1 MVEIPS
7 QLKTFVKINDRGF
20 LDNSLSKIEWVDLR
34 KIHSSDRFQCR
45 DLIGDSGESSGTDD
59 GHVSSI
65 VDQIQ
70 DKPLDPDVFGS
81 EDELP
86 LLIPSGNKYDI
97 VSGFHRV
104 EALRRLKFDK
114 APVRIY
120 QVPEADVD
128 KTEGSS
134 DSDSQDILEASLRF
148 ISLVENTHKGSPMK
162 LGKRDRLKTLRK
174 MLENPVYQDMSSLQL
189 SKMTGIS
196 DKTVSKLR
204 KELGIKSET
213 VHTSDGKERS
223 SSRKSGPRAES
234 RVETLA
240 RENEQLRRELRQY
253 KTAYER
259 LKVEVGKL
267 EGGVELLKMMIRI
280 LTESEDDSVVESSSQ
295 VEDGTIIDVE
305 VREVQPERLQLD
317 SPAPRDKPWKSEVFD
332 KVSRLIDDWTG
343 EAGSESL
350 NQLTGRNWSTYKRKM
365 TPDQVKTLEDKARD
379 KGLRVDKQG
388 RPSKS

>member
-1 MVEIPS
+1 MVEIPT

-20 LDNSLSKIEWVDLR
+20 LDKSLSKTEWIDLR

-70 DKPLDPDVFGS
+70 DKTLDSEIFGS
-81 EDELP
+81 DDELP

-128 KTEGSS
+128 KTEDSS
-134 DSDSQDILEASLRF
+134 DSKDILEASLRL
-148 ISLVENTHKGSPMK
+148 IGLVENTHQGSPMK
-162 LGKRDRLKTLRK
+162 LNKRDRTKTLRK
-174 MLENPVYQDMSSLQL
+174 MLENPVYQAMSSLQL

-204 KELGIKSET
+204 KELGLKSET

-240 RENEQLRRELRQY
+240 RENQQLRRELRQY

-259 LKVEVGKL
+259 LKIEVGKL

-280 LTESEDDSVVESSSQ
+280 LTESEDDSVVESSQ
-295 VEDGTIIDVE
+295 VEDGSIIDVE
-305 VREVQPERLQLD
+305 VREVQPERLQLE
-317 SPAPRDKPWKSEVFD
+317 SPSPRDKPRKSEVFD

-350 NQLTGRNWSTYKRKM
+350 NQITGRNWSTYKRKM

-388 RPSKS
+388 RPSRS

>member
-1 MVEIPS
+1 MVEIPT

-20 LDNSLSKIEWVDLR
+20 LDKSLSKTEWIDLR

-70 DKPLDPDVFGS
+70 DKTLDSEIFGS
-81 EDELP
+81 DDELP

-128 KTEGSS
+128 KTEDSS
-134 DSDSQDILEASLRF
+134 DSKDILEASLRL
-148 ISLVENTHKGSPMK
+148 IGLVENTHQGSPMK
-162 LGKRDRLKTLRK
+162 LNKRDRTKTLRK
-174 MLENPVYQDMSSLQL
+174 MLENPVYQAMSSLQL

-204 KELGIKSET
+204 KELGLKSET

-240 RENEQLRRELRQY
+240 RENQQLRRELRQY

-267 EGGVELLKMMIRI
+267 EGGVELLKMIVRI
-280 LTESEDDSVVESSSQ
+280 LTESEDDSVVESLSQ
-295 VEDGTIIDVE
+295 VEDGSIIDVE
-305 VREVQPERLQLD
+305 VREVQPERLQLE
-317 SPAPRDKPWKSEVFD
+317 SPSPRDKPRKSEVFD

-350 NQLTGRNWSTYKRKM
+350 NQITGRNWSTYKRKM

-388 RPSKS
+388 RPSRS

>member
-1 MVEIPS
+1 MVEIPT

-20 LDNSLSKIEWVDLR
+20 LDKSLSKIEWIDLR

-70 DKPLDPDVFGS
+70 DKTLDSEIFGS

-128 KTEGSS
+128 KTEDSS
-134 DSDSQDILEASLRF
+134 DSKDILEASLRL
-148 ISLVENTHKGSPMK
+148 IGLVENTHQGSPMK
-162 LGKRDRLKTLRK
+162 LNKRDRTKTLRR
-174 MLENPVYQDMSSLQL
+174 MLENPVYQAMSSLQL

-204 KELGIKSET
+204 KELGLKSET

-295 VEDGTIIDVE
+295 VEDGSIIDVE
-305 VREVQPERLQLD
+305 VREVQPERLQLE
-317 SPAPRDKPWKSEVFD
+317 SPSPRDKPRKSEVFD

-350 NQLTGRNWSTYKRKM
+350 NQITGRNWSTYKRKM